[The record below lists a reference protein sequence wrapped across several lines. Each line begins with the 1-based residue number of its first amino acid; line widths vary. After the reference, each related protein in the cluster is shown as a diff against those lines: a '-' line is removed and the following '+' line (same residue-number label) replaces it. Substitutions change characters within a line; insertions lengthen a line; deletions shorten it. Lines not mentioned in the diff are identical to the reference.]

1 MLKPYR
7 TVQDVL
13 SSPWAQVQR
22 VKRSPQ
28 QTDRVLRS
36 TKLEDSIYRD
46 LRMEDT
52 GMDEIENS
60 AGEKLRSFPA
70 LSRDIF
76 QSFYSLMPRRNA
88 DDDLSTAARKINMP
102 ILEHITQ
109 SEDYPTLK
117 EVCEGRELPAYEAA
131 TEFVARASGELE
143 DLLTQLGGKPGA
155 IRVRVP
161 VTEGGETNIYLAYC
175 RDNKRTAE
183 ILSRELVK
191 ETMNRQTNQYEKL
204 ANISYDKVDGV
215 FRCDNMVMDDAVD
228 VRECCRKAEE
238 LFELYQSCANRKQ
251 IETICTNF
259 LRGIEATKLSI
270 TGHMYF
276 VPRTYME
283 RVDIFEDFITLLSG
297 LNKKQTP
304 LVVNSFYIIDDA
316 KQRDK
321 MTEEFYLA
329 VKKEIATYQEKCDY
343 LIKSG
348 SQSPAVMDRWVLKVQ
363 ALEQKKRHY
372 EGVLQRELD
381 GLDDE
386 FSVLKFLSQ
395 ELQVRANSIRS
406 QRFPTKKAA

>member
-1 MLKPYR
+1 MDK
-7 TVQDVL
+7 VL
-13 SSPWAQVQR
+13 DMRNLLAAAEGDTEHVLGKFLYFSLANLLVDKEELSELCDSMGITFSSGNRLSVADAF
-22 VKRSPQ
+22 RSA
-28 QTDRVLRS
+28 
-36 TKLEDSIYRD
+36 
-46 LRMEDT
+46 T
-52 GMDEIENS
+52 G
-60 AGEKLRSFPA
+60 
-70 LSRDIF
+70 DI
-76 QSFYSLMPRRNA
+76 
-88 DDDLSTAARKINMP
+88 
-102 ILEHITQ
+102 
-109 SEDYPTLK
+109 
-117 EVCEGRELPAYEAA
+117 RE
-131 TEFVARASGELE
+131 
-143 DLLTQLGGKPGA
+143 
-155 IRVRVP
+155 RVP
-161 VTEGGETNIYLAYC
+161 VTEDGETNIYLAYC

-228 VRECCRKAEE
+228 VRECCRRAEE
-238 LFELYQSCANRKQ
+238 LFELYQRC
-251 IETICTNF
+251 
-259 LRGIEATKLSI
+259 ATKLSI

-276 VPRTYME
+276 VPRTYMD

-343 LIKSG
+343 LIKSS

-363 ALEQKKRHY
+363 ALEEKKRHY
-372 EGVLQRELD
+372 ETVLQRELD

-395 ELQVRANSIRS
+395 ELQVRANSIRN
-406 QRFPTKKAA
+406 QRFQKAA

>member
-1 MLKPYR
+1 MLSCCLLRPQKNHCWSRQNR
-7 TVQDVL
+7 T
-13 SSPWAQVQR
+13 P
-22 VKRSPQ
+22 
-28 QTDRVLRS
+28 
-36 TKLEDSIYRD
+36 
-46 LRMEDT
+46 M
-52 GMDEIENS
+52 
-60 AGEKLRSFPA
+60 F
-70 LSRDIF
+70 
-76 QSFYSLMPRRNA
+76 
-88 DDDLSTAARKINMP
+88 
-102 ILEHITQ
+102 
-109 SEDYPTLK
+109 
-117 EVCEGRELPAYEAA
+117 
-131 TEFVARASGELE
+131 
-143 DLLTQLGGKPGA
+143 
-155 IRVRVP
+155 
-161 VTEGGETNIYLAYC
+161 
-175 RDNKRTAE
+175 
-183 ILSRELVK
+183 
-191 ETMNRQTNQYEKL
+191 
-204 ANISYDKVDGV
+204 SYDKVDGI

-238 LFELYQSCANRKQ
+238 LFELYQRCANRKQ

-276 VPRTYME
+276 VPRTYMD

-348 SQSPAVMDRWVLKVQ
+348 SQSPAIMERWVLKVQ

-395 ELQVRANSIRS
+395 ELQVRANSIRN
-406 QRFPTKKAA
+406 QRFPNKKAA

>member
-1 MLKPYR
+1 MDNTIQLKNLVGAASGDPNHMLG
-7 TVQDVL
+7 
-13 SSPWAQVQR
+13 
-22 VKRSPQ
+22 
-28 QTDRVLRS
+28 
-36 TKLEDSIYRD
+36 KLLYFS
-46 LRMEDT
+46 L
-52 GMDEIENS
+52 
-60 AGEKLRSFPA
+60 PA
-70 LSRDIF
+70 LLVDKQDLAAVCDSMGIYYAGGKRI
-76 QSFYSLMPRRNA
+76 SVA
-88 DDDLSTAARKINMP
+88 DAFRSATGD
-102 ILEHITQ
+102 
-109 SEDYPTLK
+109 
-117 EVCEGRELPAYEAA
+117 VRERI
-131 TEFVARASGELE
+131 VSKASGE
-143 DLLTQLGGKPGA
+143 Q
-155 IRVRVP
+155 R
-161 VTEGGETNIYLAYC
+161 IYQIYC
-175 RDNKRTAE
+175 RDNQRTSRSVM
-183 ILSRELVK
+183 SRELVK

-204 ANISYDKVDGV
+204 ANISYDKVDGI

-238 LFELYQSCANRKQ
+238 LFELYQRCANRKQ

-276 VPRTYME
+276 VPRTYMD
-283 RVDIFEDFITLLSG
+283 RVDIFEDFITLLSS

-372 EGVLQRELD
+372 ESVLQRELD

-406 QRFPTKKAA
+406 QRFPRAA

>member
-1 MLKPYR
+1 MGEVLDMRDFLAAAEGDTEHVLGKFLYFSLANLLVDKEELSELCDSMGIPYAGGNR
-7 TVQDVL
+7 L
-13 SSPWAQVQR
+13 SVSDAF
-22 VKRSPQ
+22 RSA
-28 QTDRVLRS
+28 
-36 TKLEDSIYRD
+36 
-46 LRMEDT
+46 T
-52 GMDEIENS
+52 G
-60 AGEKLRSFPA
+60 
-70 LSRDIF
+70 DI
-76 QSFYSLMPRRNA
+76 
-88 DDDLSTAARKINMP
+88 
-102 ILEHITQ
+102 
-109 SEDYPTLK
+109 
-117 EVCEGRELPAYEAA
+117 RE
-131 TEFVARASGELE
+131 
-143 DLLTQLGGKPGA
+143 
-155 IRVRVP
+155 RVP
-161 VTEGGETNIYLAYC
+161 VTEDGETNIYLAYC

-215 FRCDNMVMDDAVD
+215 FRCNNMVMDDAVD
-228 VRECCRKAEE
+228 VRECCRRAEE
-238 LFELYQSCANRKQ
+238 LFELYQRCANRKQ

-276 VPRTYME
+276 VPRTYMD

-297 LNKKQTP
+297 LNKKETP

-372 EGVLQRELD
+372 ESVLQRELD

-395 ELQVRANSIRS
+395 ELQVRANNIRN
-406 QRFPTKKAA
+406 QRFPNKKAA